1 LESRGFRRVFLA
13 ARFAAVGGLK
23 VATVVPIRESLM
35 AKCPNTRLTIP
46 ECSCA
51 RCLEEQ
57 IRNAAPALLEK
68 KSTPSAT
75 DAAAAPARRTPARA

>member
-1 LESRGFRRVFLA
+1 LEFRGFDRVFLGVRFPA
-13 ARFAAVGGLK
+13 AGGLK
-23 VATVVPIRESLM
+23 VAIAVPMRESLM

-68 KSTPSAT
+68 QSAPGAS
-75 DAAAAPARRTPARA
+75 DAAPAAAQPAAARA